1 MVRSLTTLGVNQNL
15 TLKTWWMTILN
26 YSYHLTPSPAV
37 DAPPVFLFKMTSFV
51 WEGLYFIFHFEL
63 RFKLRNFFHTEVFKI
78 KNLTRKNILIDLF
91 LSTTWYFSSLRSYS
105 EKPDFFMA
113 FGNIYQGGVNWLSI
127 WRWSGQ
133 MSNESLLMIRGIFP
147 WRRLTDLYRP
157 WGRLEL
163 GADWPIQFTSSS
175 KSFKISETLS
185 KTLQINN
192 IRTRD

>member
-1 MVRSLTTLGVNQNL
+1 MEGTR
-15 TLKTWWMTILN
+15 
-26 YSYHLTPSPAV
+26 YHAGWCKGSV
-37 DAPPVFLFKMTSFV
+37 GGYCYPVLLVPTQGWKLSC
-51 WEGLYFIFHFEL
+51 WCKAIIF
-63 RFKLRNFFHTEVFKI
+63 
-78 KNLTRKNILIDLF
+78 F
-91 LSTTWYFSSLRSYS
+91 LSLLYIFFANMNYHSVPGFLPKNMHSFFKF
-105 EKPDFFMA
+105 EKLFRKTGFFMA
-113 FGNIYQGGVNWLSI
+113 FGNISQGGVNWLSI
-127 WRWSGQ
+127 WRLSGQ